1 MEGKYSIKDI
11 ERLTGVMTHTLRVWE
26 KRYGIPTPSRS
37 ANNFRVYSDDELK
50 YLLVVAMLVRAGEKI
65 SHIANL
71 SVEELNNHASKYH
84 KLPKIN
90 RKTNDEFVMAMLSF
104 DEASLNASLSSLV
117 VDMGLENA
125 MINIVFPFMSRIGDL
140 WETNSI
146 QAAHEHFF
154 SNVVRQKLISA
165 IDELELRALSCNQKT
180 IVVAGFPAD
189 PHELAL
195 LFASWYFRSKNW
207 RTIYL
212 GLSVP
217 VSALAELCRTTNL
230 EAMYL
235 HSVIR
240 QSTKDLTSYLKEIR
254 VFFDGKIVLGGNYS
268 TDDVPVLQEFARL
281 IQHPHELEH
290 VAL

>member
-11 ERLTGVMTHTLRVWE
+11 ERLTGVMAHTLRVWE
-26 KRYGIPTPSRS
+26 KRYGIPSPTRS

-65 SHIANL
+65 SHIASL
-71 SVEELNNHASKYH
+71 SVEELNNLASKYH
-84 KLPKIN
+84 QLPKIS

-117 VDMGLENA
+117 GDMGLENA
-125 MINIVFPFMSRIGDL
+125 MINNVFPFMSRIRDL

-240 QSTKDLTSYLKEIR
+240 QPTNELLKHLKDIR
-254 VFFDGKIVLGGNYS
+254 GFFDGKMVLGGNFNV
-268 TDDVPVLQEFARL
+268 DDAPLLQEYARL
-281 IQHPHELEH
+281 IQHPHDLEY